1 MNQKEISDFSFEE
14 LKQKKTSIKTL
25 TWMLTIVLIGSLGFF
40 IFISIKD
47 GFTPL
52 LAVPFALSAIL
63 PVNFKNIKI
72 LTKEIKSRKSKSDKM
87 NYNK

>member
-1 MNQKEISDFSFEE
+1 MNQKELSNLSFEE
-14 LKQKKTSIKTL
+14 LKQKKTSIKTV
-25 TWMLTIVLIGSLGFF
+25 TWMLTIVLIASLCFF
-40 IFISIKD
+40 IFISIKE

-72 LTKEIKSRKSKSDKM
+72 LTKEIESRKSKI
-87 NYNK
+87 